1 MVFWV
6 TRVTRN
12 TVQLITLTVM
22 NLIINS
28 NEELFLRCYHLEQF
42 SEERISRNDFFF
54 FSIYSVDAAQYD
66 VKLSS

>member
-22 NLIINS
+22 NLIINL

-54 FSIYSVDAAQYD
+54 SIYSVDAAQYD